1 MVHRVCWSFNE
12 VCRQQ
17 MMEMDGASIL
27 DFIATTEKD
36 RHRYESLNIEL
47 LIKNS
52 DLFVEQWRGTSHPV
66 KRVRRRF
73 VNKCGLP

>member
-27 DFIATTEKD
+27 DFFATTEKD
-36 RHRYESLNIEL
+36 RHLYESLNIEL
-47 LIKNS
+47 LIKN
-52 DLFVEQWRGTSHPV
+52 
-66 KRVRRRF
+66 
-73 VNKCGLP
+73 